1 MSTIKDLQPQAIWK
15 NFYLLT
21 QVPRPSGHLEK
32 VQEFLLNWA
41 KEKGVEAKKDEAGN
55 ILMYKPASAGME
67 NCKMVFPQNDEAGN
81 RHFLSVSVDRSVS
94 IETKF
99 ERHFNIHREAFSCL
113 DRDGLLCFASSE
125 SDAGRYLSLIHI

>member
-67 NCKMVFPQNDEAGN
+67 NCKMVTLQGHMDMGPQQ
-81 RHFLSVSVDRSVS
+81 VV
-94 IETKF
+94 
-99 ERHFNIHREAFSCL
+99 ERHANCCVVGIGVGCARRFVRM
-113 DRDGLLCFASSE
+113 GE
-125 SDAGRYLSLIHI
+125 SQWHHAGR